1 MKSVGR
7 SLSSLIKSGTTASDD
22 IDSQSQSS
30 SRSAVIY
37 ENNIKARKQGM
48 NNGPTLCN

>member
-22 IDSQSQSS
+22 IDSQSHSS
-30 SRSAVIY
+30 SRSAVICK
-37 ENNIKARKQGM
+37 NNIRARKQGM
-48 NNGPTLCN
+48 DNGPTLFN